1 MHKQE
6 AVDEV
11 LKVLKSFSIRDKVE
25 VLANVFIAIGMPNI
39 KTTDEIT
46 RSNIIDIVLRDIEK
60 NGQTLTNALV
70 RQGLL
75 ILTWLKE
82 D

>member
-11 LKVLKSFSIRDKVE
+11 LKLLSSFSIKDKVE
-25 VLANVFIAIGMPNI
+25 VLANVFIVLGVPGI

>member
-25 VLANVFIAIGMPNI
+25 VLANVFIAIGIPNI